1 MKARRM
7 QAFLLALAVAGLAGC
22 QKLMPDK
29 TAQTKEQN
37 AYQKIQTTLLS
48 TTTYQS
54 EATVEYKSNKGS
66 NTYDTLQQCKI
77 SGEYRV
83 EVVAPEN
90 VAGNVTLS
98 DGKTICQFNPKITGR
113 IAIGT
118 KESQERTEI
127 LLTTF
132 IKNYLKSQ
140 EVSISVANLGQGQ
153 CTVLEAVIPGDHP
166 YLSSEKL
173 WVDNQTLKPVK
184 LVVYDPDGGERIIV
198 TYQNFQYNVPLSDS
212 LFTVSQK

>member
-1 MKARRM
+1 MKVRRM
-7 QAFLLALAVAGLAGC
+7 QIFVLALAIAALTGC
-22 QKLMPDK
+22 QKLIPDK
-29 TAQTKEQN
+29 MPQTKEQN
-37 AYQKIQTTLLS
+37 AYQKIQTTLLN
-48 TTTYQS
+48 TTSYQCD
-54 EATVEYKSNKGS
+54 ATVEYKSNKS
-66 NTYDTLQQCKI
+66 SSTYGTRQQSRI

-83 EVVAPEN
+83 EVTSPEN

-98 DGKTICQFNPKITGR
+98 DGKTICQFNPKIAGR

-173 WVDNQTLKPVK
+173 WVDNETFKPVK

-198 TYQNFQYNVPLSDS
+198 TYQDFQYNVPLDDN
-212 LFTVSQK
+212 LFTVSGK

>member
-1 MKARRM
+1 MKARCM
-7 QAFLLALAVAGLAGC
+7 QFFVLALAVAALSGC

-37 AYQKIQTTLLS
+37 AYQKIQTTLLN
-48 TTTYQS
+48 TKTYQS

-66 NTYDTLQQCKI
+66 NTYGTLQQCKI

-83 EVVAPEN
+83 EVTAPEN

-98 DGKTICQFNPKITGR
+98 DSKTICQFNPKIAGR

-127 LLTTF
+127 LLTSF

-153 CTVLEAVIPGDHP
+153 CTVLEAVIPGEHP
-166 YLSSEKL
+166 YLRSEKL

-198 TYQNFQYNVPLSDS
+198 TYQKFEYNVPLDDS
-212 LFTVSQK
+212 LFTVSQQ